1 MQLIKAAKLSILL
14 MNELIIIILDW
25 TFFFSFEKATNN
37 RNMFN
42 FIKSYNN
49 V

>member
-14 MNELIIIILDW
+14 MNELIIILDW